1 MNNWQGTGRLVRNPQ
16 ISYTQSGK
24 ARAVFVVAS
33 HKAKPKD
40 GGEDADFIPCVAW
53 DRLAELVRDYLHKG
67 SLVTLAG
74 PIRTSKYGWEVVA
87 IDIDFME
94 KPLEKN
100 VTP

>member
-1 MNNWQGTGRLVRNPQ
+1 MNNWHGSGRLVRDPQ
-16 ISYTQSGK
+16 VTYTQSGK
-24 ARAVFVVAS
+24 ARAVFVLATR
-33 HKAKPKD
+33 KPKPKD

-67 SLVTLAG
+67 SLITLFG

-87 IDIDFME
+87 NDIDFLD